1 MKRLFL
7 LMSVALT
14 LILTGCAAKK
24 PAYDY
29 TAFKESKPKSIL
41 VLPPV
46 NHSPDVN
53 ASHSMLSVSTLPLA
67 EDGYYVFPVAVV
79 EETFKQNGMTSA
91 EDIRSVS
98 AAKLREIFGADAAMY
113 IDVTSYGSTYMV
125 LNSETRVTANAKL
138 VDLRTGKVLWTGS
151 ATASDNDQNNNSN
164 NSILGMLITAAVKQ
178 ISSTVT
184 DKGHDIAAMT
194 SWTLFNTNPTDG
206 MLYGPRSPNYGKQ
219 AMR

>member
-7 LMSVALT
+7 LTGMVLT
-14 LILTGCAAKK
+14 LLLTGCAKK
-24 PAYDY
+24 AAYDY
-29 TAFKESKPKSIL
+29 TAFKESKPRSIL

-53 ASHSMLSVSTLPLA
+53 ASHSMLSTVTAPLA
-67 EDGYYVFPVAVV
+67 EDGFYVFPVAVV

-98 AAKLREIFGADAAMY
+98 AAKLREIFGADAALY

-125 LNSETRVTANAKL
+125 VSSETRVTANARL
-138 VDLRTGKVLWTGS
+138 IDLRNGKVLWTGN
-151 ATASDNDQNNNSN
+151 ATASDSENDNNNGG
-164 NSILGMLITAAVKQ
+164 IIGMLVQAAVKQ
-178 ISSTVT
+178 ISSTIS
-184 DKGHDIAAMT
+184 DKGHDIAGLT
-194 SWTLFNTNPTDG
+194 SYRLLSSSQTDG
-206 MLYGPRSPNYGKQ
+206 LLYGPRSPNYGKQ